1 MKKIFAVVVAI
12 AMVMALS
19 VPAFAADSY
28 MAYIGF
34 ADSSWAH
41 SAFHP
46 DTDGVEITGDG
57 QYSIETTQF
66 AGAADILVF
75 VIDFEGMYADNPN
88 ITATVDSI
96 EIDGAPIEFDASKVV
111 SGDRENNGNY
121 RLEIYNEYGDTKADA
136 PINNQTSISSSI
148 KVTFT
153 VSGMSAAA
161 EAPAAEEAPAETA
174 PAETAEDVSETEQ
187 SSRPPSVGFGIFGI
201 KGSRKVDIFYDL
213 TNIFFI
219 ILGIIA
225 VPAAFIIRRRICLMM
240 FRKKCISGNKSAAIA
255 SYKKFCSIIKQMK
268 LPLSDGSDGEEYAK
282 RLAERSPLLSDG
294 TAEIIMQTALKASFG
309 EKYLT
314 ADDSKNSVITVKSF
328 AKRYYETLSKF
339 GKFKAKYIYCI
350 V

>member
-12 AMVMALS
+12 AMVMALA

-66 AGAADILVF
+66 AGAADIFVF

-136 PINNQTSISSSI
+136 PINNQTPVSSSI

-161 EAPAAEEAPAETA
+161 EAPAAEEAPAADAA
-174 PAETAEDVSETEQ
+174 PADTAAAPET
-187 SSRPPSVGFGIFGI
+187 GIALA
-201 KGSRKVDIFYDL
+201 V
-213 TNIFFI
+213 
-219 ILGIIA
+219 
-225 VPAAFIIRRRICLMM
+225 VPAVVALAAAVISKRR
-240 FRKKCISGNKSAAIA
+240 
-255 SYKKFCSIIKQMK
+255 
-268 LPLSDGSDGEEYAK
+268 
-282 RLAERSPLLSDG
+282 
-294 TAEIIMQTALKASFG
+294 
-309 EKYLT
+309 
-314 ADDSKNSVITVKSF
+314 
-328 AKRYYETLSKF
+328 
-339 GKFKAKYIYCI
+339 
-350 V
+350 

>member
-66 AGAADILVF
+66 AGAADIFVF

-161 EAPAAEEAPAETA
+161 EAPAAEETAAETPAETA
-174 PAETAEDVSETEQ
+174 AAPET
-187 SSRPPSVGFGIFGI
+187 GIALA
-201 KGSRKVDIFYDL
+201 V
-213 TNIFFI
+213 
-219 ILGIIA
+219 
-225 VPAAFIIRRRICLMM
+225 VPAVVALAAAVISKRR
-240 FRKKCISGNKSAAIA
+240 
-255 SYKKFCSIIKQMK
+255 
-268 LPLSDGSDGEEYAK
+268 
-282 RLAERSPLLSDG
+282 
-294 TAEIIMQTALKASFG
+294 
-309 EKYLT
+309 
-314 ADDSKNSVITVKSF
+314 
-328 AKRYYETLSKF
+328 
-339 GKFKAKYIYCI
+339 
-350 V
+350 